1 MPGVAGGFTL
11 GISCPLDSTPSEV
24 LTAMSALPLGDPARP
39 ALRDRAIEA
48 WLPMAVRLAHRYR
61 RNGQPTDDLVQTAA
75 VGLIKAVDRFDP
87 KLGADFVGFAIPTI
101 AGEIKRYFRD
111 RCWAVRVPRRLQE
124 LRLAISASQGEL
136 TQKSGRSPTV
146 AEIAAH
152 LDLTEEQVL
161 DGLEGALAYAAT
173 SLSTPVGQDGQVELS
188 DTLGADD
195 QEYEMVESRAALGRA
210 MPLLGQR
217 DRAILI
223 LRFYGNHTQ
232 AEIADQLGISQM
244 HVSRLIARALRQLR
258 LAMEP
263 DNR

>member
-1 MPGVAGGFTL
+1 MP
-11 GISCPLDSTPSEV
+11 
-24 LTAMSALPLGDPARP
+24 
-39 ALRDRAIEA
+39 
-48 WLPMAVRLAHRYR
+48 
-61 RNGQPTDDLVQTAA
+61 
-75 VGLIKAVDRFDP
+75 
-87 KLGADFVGFAIPTI
+87 AD
-101 AGEIKRYFRD
+101 
-111 RCWAVRVPRRLQE
+111 
-124 LRLAISASQGEL
+124 
-136 TQKSGRSPTV
+136 
-146 AEIAAH
+146 
-152 LDLTEEQVL
+152 
-161 DGLEGALAYAAT
+161 AAT
-173 SLSTPVGQDGQVELS
+173 SLSTPVGQDGQVELG

-244 HVSRLIARALRQLR
+244 HVSRLITRALRQLR